1 MSITKRFLQL
11 SLRRRIL
18 LSVALPAGVVLIWLW
33 LLDRPGSLSLRFQS
47 HAVTPSVKQLIIN
60 DRRMMARASVTGRN
74 ENGPASYAHRFTDRM
89 DYRVLWYDF
98 VEEQAWQAEFSVS
111 GRDLCTFGDRRDHAV
126 LKVTV
131 GPGADVTVGTSNA
144 EALR

>member
-1 MSITKRFLQL
+1 MSQMKLNTRQL
-11 SLRRRIL
+11 SGSTLIILIL
-18 LSVALPAGVVLIWLW
+18 LAAAVALWLW

-47 HAVTPSVKQLIIN
+47 HAVTPSVKQLVIN
-60 DRRMMARASVTGRN
+60 DRRVMARASVTGRN

-98 VEEQAWQAEFSVS
+98 VEKQAWQAEFSVR
-111 GRDLCTFGDRRDHAV
+111 GCDLSTFGDRREHAV

-131 GPGADVTVGTSNA
+131 GPGADVTVG
-144 EALR
+144 